1 MMTNGKKTIATALN
15 YAVATLSL
23 NENIET
29 KRLDA
34 EILLC
39 HILGCERIDLTLNR
53 DKILDESSLCVFNE
67 YINRRLNCEPI
78 SYITGKKE
86 FMSLDFFVE
95 KGVLIPRPDT
105 EILVEEIIKTY
116 NGKNTKILDL
126 CTGSGAIAVSLAHY
140 LKNSLITAVD
150 KFDVCINIAKKNAQ
164 NNGVSDRVSVIK
176 EDILELSDIEGD
188 FDCIVSNPPYI
199 EKDTL
204 STLPSDVKDFEP
216 SYALDGGNDGLIFYR
231 KITEFAKRKLSSD
244 GILAYEIGFN
254 QGETVP
260 EIIRKTGSFK
270 NIEVIKDLSG
280 LDRVVI
286 AKKE

>member
-116 NGKNTKILDL
+116 NGKSAKILDL

-140 LKNSLITAVD
+140 LKDSMITAVD

-176 EDILELSDIEGD
+176 EDVLELSDIEGD

-204 STLPSDVKDFEP
+204 PTLPSDVKDFEP

-254 QGETVP
+254 QGQTVP

-270 NIEVIKDLSG
+270 DIKIIKDLSG